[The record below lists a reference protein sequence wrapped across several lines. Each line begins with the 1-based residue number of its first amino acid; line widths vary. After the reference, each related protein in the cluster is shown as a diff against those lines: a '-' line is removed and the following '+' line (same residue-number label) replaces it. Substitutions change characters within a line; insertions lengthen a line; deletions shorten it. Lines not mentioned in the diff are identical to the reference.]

1 MQHDVKRSID
11 AFKMAL
17 VEFDIIVYLIQY
29 ICCTTIYRLLRL
41 NCCLFLK
48 ALKRYLRLNHMIGII
63 WLVWIPS
70 VWSETIRASLL
81 FEYHFWSWY
90 YWWFSSHILCYILFK
105 LQKRVD
111 RGITRILNRLINIWR
126 MSCMIHYKYRRYGQ
140 FLIKAIKYSSGF
152 LWHANDNIRDLYFFR
167 KILPNWVDK
176 MFDKILLW
184 NTFL

>member
-1 MQHDVKRSID
+1 MQHDVRPAID

-29 ICCTTIYRLLRL
+29 ICCTTI

-126 MSCMIHYKYRRYGQ
+126 MPCIIHYKIETIWAVLNKNYQIFIR
-140 FLIKAIKYSSGF
+140 FLVTHKRQYQ
-152 LWHANDNIRDLYFFR
+152 R
-167 KILPNWVDK
+167 P
-176 MFDKILLW
+176 ILLQENITYLSW
-184 NTFL
+184 